1 MNNIVDVTVYRF
13 IESKKMKKQMMWQKV
28 KECYELVQV
37 PFAQKDINH
46 AHRIGME
53 YTKKNP
59 GKKVKFM
66 ESAKTILRC
75 QTEKCQRW

>member
-1 MNNIVDVTVYRF
+1 
-13 IESKKMKKQMMWQKV
+13 MMWQKV

-75 QTEKCQRW
+75 